1 MLPFEVEADL
11 LMCLEFLHLHLYTGV
26 SQTHDF
32 FFNVFEFI
40 KVMLTSQYEL
50 EGSSFSSVAGKN
62 LYKPA

>member
-1 MLPFEVEADL
+1 MPFEAEVDL

-40 KVMLTSQYEL
+40 RLMLTSQFEMD
-50 EGSSFSSVAGKN
+50 SSPFSSMAGKN